1 MVWLI
6 IAIPGSAVIVGAV
19 LLTLAIVTP
28 ESVVREDY
36 YQAGRTI
43 NIDLRETDTAA
54 DLGVTAM
61 FYGDA
66 ETGWLLEVHTRR
78 PAPERDRALDVL
90 LAHPTLA
97 ARDLEAELHP
107 DGSGAWVGTL
117 EPLEGR
123 HMLSIRPQGGG
134 WLLRREVDLDP
145 TGTRPIEVAA
155 LPWRRAP

>member
-19 LLTLAIVTP
+19 MLTLAIVTP

-36 YQAGRTI
+36 YQAGRAI

-54 DLGVTAM
+54 DLGVTAT
-61 FYGDA
+61 FYGDE
-66 ETGWLLEVHTRR
+66 ETGWLLEVHTQR
-78 PAPERDRALDVL
+78 PPPDSGRSLDVL

-107 DGSGAWVGTL
+107 DGSGAWIGTL
-117 EPLEGR
+117 EPLQGR

-134 WLLRREVDLDP
+134 WLLRREVDLDLS
-145 TGTRPIEVAA
+145 GTRPIEVTA
-155 LPWRRAP
+155 LPWRGTP